1 MSSAQIEI
9 VNLRKEYKDFVA
21 VNDLTLSVKKNSFTG
36 LLGPN
41 GAGKS
46 TTL

>member
-21 VNDLTLSVKKNSFTG
+21 VNDLTLSVKKNSLRVYLG
-36 LLGPN
+36 LMAQGRVRH
-41 GAGKS
+41 
-46 TTL
+46 